1 MAFARDLPTA
11 NADGSVV
18 ATPSRT
24 GTYAEAYANVITN
37 KELFTADE
45 GSYFTAIS
53 PTPGTGII
61 GHAAPTTFD
70 ETKPYLTLF
79 NGGTKRIY
87 PQFLRLYETVAS
99 VGGARVQF
107 TVCTDTGNRR
117 SSAGT
122 AMTVSKARLGA
133 SASSLATVFQ
143 GAVVASAA
151 TGARVIHDHI
161 VFRGT
166 IDIIED
172 CYEIVFGGLGGGNMT
187 ASRVA
192 TVADASRTASP
203 IVVEPGNTFLIH
215 QWAGAQSTG
224 PTWIATLGYIER

>member
-1 MAFARDLPTA
+1 MAIARDLPTLS
-11 NADGSVV
+11 ADGTS
-18 ATPSRT
+18 AITPTRT
-24 GTYAEAYANVITN
+24 GSYGEAYANVISN

-45 GSYFTAIS
+45 GSYYTAIT

-70 ETKPYLTLF
+70 EAKPYIVLF

-99 VGGARVQF
+99 VGGAIAQF
-107 TVCTDTGNRR
+107 TITSDVGNRR

-122 AMTVSKARLGA
+122 AMTISKARLGA
-133 SASSLATVFQ
+133 SASSAAVGFV
-143 GAVVASAA
+143 GAVVGTAA

-166 IDIIED
+166 IDIIQD
-172 CYEIVFGGLGGGNMT
+172 CYEIVFGGLGGGNSNS
-187 ASRVA
+187 SRAA
-192 TVADASRTASP
+192 TVMDASRTAAP
-203 IVVEPGNTFLIH
+203 LVIEPGNSLCVT
-215 QWAGAQSTG
+215 QWVTGQSTG
-224 PTWIATLGYIER
+224 PTFMVTLGYIER

>member
-1 MAFARDLPTA
+1 MAIARDLPGT
-11 NADGSVV
+11 NADG
-18 ATPSRT
+18 AGTPSRAGIDLSAYVLPLT
-24 GTYAEAYANVITN
+24 G

-45 GSYFTAIS
+45 GSYFTAVS
-53 PTPGTGII
+53 ATPGTGII

-70 ETKPYLTLF
+70 ETKPYLTLY
-79 NGGTKRIY
+79 NSGSKRIY

-99 VGGARVQF
+99 VGGARMQF
-107 TVCTDTGNRR
+107 TICTDAGNRR
-117 SSAGT
+117 ASAGT

-133 SASSLATVFQ
+133 TASSSATVFQ

-151 TGARVIHDHI
+151 TGSRVIHDHV

-172 CYEIVFGGLGGGNMT
+172 CYEIVFGGAGEGNTT

-192 TVADASRTASP
+192 TVIDASRTAAP
-203 IVVEPGNTFLIH
+203 VVVEPGNTLLIH
-215 QWAGAQSTG
+215 QWAGSQSTG
-224 PTWIATLGYIER
+224 PTFIATLGFIER